1 MEVGRPWTSTE
12 SPLCREN
19 KSWPAAVIT
28 NRAPRSQA
36 RPGVRQAGSGAGWRA
51 PAADRAR
58 RGAWGSAAPPR
69 RGRRAPAGL
78 TPGGTVGSAA
88 PDPPSPPRCRS
99 PEPRDYSGPLQPPGP
114 HPFASSPSSPS
125 IAPPPPARPDSR
137 GSARRHPAPAAA
149 ARPHLPP
156 ANIPGAHWPAPGA
169 GLRRGGPS
177 WAPLPRPPGRRRLRP
192 PPAACVRA
200 VVRGNPTASAA
211 FRGPTAPLFCP
222 TPPPSLLRLPH
233 TGSEPRGLPVAGP
246 AAAVQLCLL
255 GRPAQR
261 AKPASRPAAGP
272 RRGLPHAPGLTLFGH
287 RT

>member
-69 RGRRAPAGL
+69 RGRRAPAGP
-78 TPGGTVGSAA
+78 TPAGTVGSAA

-99 PEPRDYSGPLQPPGP
+99 PEPRDCSGPLQPPGP

-177 WAPLPRPPGRRRLRP
+177 WRPAPGPRPPPPPPASRRLRSGGRPGKPNRLRGLPRPDRAFVPPHPAALTPSPPSHRLCAARAPRRRAPRRRARGSRAALPPRP
-192 PPAACVRA
+192 
-200 VVRGNPTASAA
+200 S
-211 FRGPTAPLFCP
+211 
-222 TPPPSLLRLPH
+222 
-233 TGSEPRGLPVAGP
+233 GSEGEAGK
-246 AAAVQLCLL
+246 QTS
-255 GRPAQR
+255 GG
-261 AKPASRPAAGP
+261 S
-272 RRGLPHAPGLTLFGH
+272 
-287 RT
+287 